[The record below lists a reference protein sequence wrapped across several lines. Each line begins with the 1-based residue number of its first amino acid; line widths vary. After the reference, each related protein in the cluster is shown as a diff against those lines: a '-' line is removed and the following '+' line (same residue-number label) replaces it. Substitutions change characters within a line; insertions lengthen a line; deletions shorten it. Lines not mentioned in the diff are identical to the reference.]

1 MKFNVVAGACLLASA
16 TSVVAQ
22 SRSDFEACDGYGSPT
37 GNGDGMT
44 KEATGLFGL
53 IAVLGSSGNTRR
65 STPDLGAGGIAA
77 CDRALADPRLVDK
90 HWLRKASLLRARAI
104 QNLAAS
110 KPDQAIADLDRAATA
125 TRQPDDP
132 FIKRSMVLG
141 MDVVRGYA
149 LAQKGDSEAGRKM
162 VMLAQQQRPYDRS
175 LGLAIMAMLVDD
187 ETSGEGL
194 ESIQSVARLD
204 PRVIDLVFQMAFE
217 RGDFPRAIEIYPQIR
232 PMTRTG
238 DIGVSRAERN
248 VQDFKKDLEV
258 IRFSINRAGQL
269 AYAHAALGQA
279 SEAKAAI
286 ERGRAALATAI
297 PAVLPPLAVGEK
309 EGSRRQLDRIING
322 QLVKAGSIGAD
333 HLTTWSTLAVL
344 RLEAAALPAPDAKAR
359 IGQAR
364 IPKDGGLGVTL
375 DLTKLL
381 LAKDPADKKIAA
393 TLAEFKVARSA
404 LSPITESDARLVF
417 NALPHTEIAKRVASF
432 RKSNS
437 ALVGYL
443 WGGVSGF
450 KTTPDK
456 ADPARATISFVSA
469 KSSSSVVQEMA
480 LLRAADYARERGK
493 SGFVIHD
500 RSDYER
506 TVTTTYYGSALRSDP
521 NGYSSSLEIEMV
533 DLDRLP
539 DRLRSAPWR
548 AIPAAEVIAQL
559 GPIYLAT
566 PTETLN

>member
-1 MKFNVVAGACLLASA
+1 MMKFNVVAGACLLASA

-44 KEATGLFGL
+44 REATGLFGL

-65 STPDLGAGGIAA
+65 STPDLGAGGVNA

-104 QNLAAS
+104 QNLAAART
-110 KPDQAIADLDRAATA
+110 DQTIADLDRAATA
-125 TRQPDDP
+125 TRLPDDP
-132 FIKRSMVLG
+132 FIKRSMMLG
-141 MDVVRGYA
+141 IDVVRGYA
-149 LAQKGDSEAGRKM
+149 LAQKGDSAAGRKM
-162 VMLAQQQRPYDRS
+162 VILAQRQRPFDRA
-175 LGLAIMAMLVDD
+175 LGLAIMVLLLDD
-187 ETSGEGL
+187 ESGGEGL
-194 ESIQSVARLD
+194 QSIHSVARLD
-204 PRVIDLVFQMAFE
+204 PRMIDLVFQMAFE
-217 RGDFPRAIEIYPQIR
+217 RGNFQQAIEIYPQIR
-232 PMTRTG
+232 PMTRNG
-238 DIGVSRAERN
+238 DIGISRAERN
-248 VQDFKKDLEV
+248 VQDFKKDLEE

-279 SEAKAAI
+279 VEAKSAI
-286 ERGRAALATAI
+286 ERGRAALAAAI
-297 PAVLPPLAVGEK
+297 PAPMQPLAAGEK
-309 EGSRRQLDRIING
+309 EGSRRQLDRIIGG
-322 QLVKAGSIGAD
+322 QLVKAGLIGAD

-359 IGQAR
+359 ISQAR

-381 LAKDPADKKIAA
+381 RTKDPQDQKIAT
-393 TLAEFKVARSA
+393 TLAEFEVARA
-404 LSPITESDARLVF
+404 APSPITESDARLVF

-432 RKSNS
+432 RKSN
-437 ALVGYL
+437 AAFGYL
-443 WGGVSGF
+443 WEGVSGF
-450 KTTPDK
+450 KTTANK
-456 ADPARATISFVSA
+456 ADPTRATISFANA

-506 TVTTTYYGSALRSDP
+506 TVTTTYYGAKLRSDP
-521 NGYSSSLEIEMV
+521 NGYSASLEIEMV

-539 DRLRSAPWR
+539 DRLKNAPWR

-559 GPIYLAT
+559 GPIYLAA
-566 PTETLN
+566 PTDTAN